1 MTVAANVPSARTTQ
15 PSFYVWMAAACA
27 IVAFIGFAPT
37 YWAPHAQ
44 GSFRGSALVHI
55 HGALF
60 FTWPLFV
67 VYQTWLVSSGRIVSH
82 RDVGLIGIALATA
95 MTLLGITVAIVAS
108 VRFMGTGVEAETKAF
123 LIVPLSV
130 AVFFAITVGVAIAN
144 VRRPEWHK
152 RLMMVATV
160 SLLEAAIARWFLT
173 FLAPPDAPPG
183 PPPVS
188 VALLPALLGD
198 LLIVTAIVFDWRSRG
213 RPHPAYL
220 TAGGALLAVQ
230 VLREPLSRTHVWDSI
245 ATWLVSIGG

>member
-1 MTVAANVPSARTTQ
+1 MTVAANVPSTRTTQ

-37 YWAPHAQ
+37 YWAPLAQ
-44 GSFRGSALVHI
+44 GTFRGSALVHI

-60 FTWPLFV
+60 FAWPLFV
-67 VYQTWLVSSGRIVSH
+67 VYQTWLVSCGRIINH

-95 MTLLGITVAIVAS
+95 MTLLGVAVAIVGAM
-108 VRFMGTGVEAETKAF
+108 RFMGTTVEAETKAF
-123 LIVPLSV
+123 LIVPLSI

-144 VRRPEWHK
+144 VRRAEWHK
-152 RLMMVATV
+152 RLMLVATV

-173 FLAPPDAPPG
+173 FLAPADAPPG

-188 VALLPALLGD
+188 VASLPALLGD
-198 LLIVTAIVFDWRSRG
+198 LLIITAIVFDWRTRG

-230 VLREPLSRTHVWDSI
+230 VLRVPFSGTQMWHGI
-245 ATWLVSIGG
+245 ATWLIGIGG